1 MRYGCSPSRFPKP
14 YASRKPRPW
23 AKPSSSTRPIT
34 RLPPPTGCS
43 LKRWHIMSGKRD
55 TLGSRPS
62 IFRRTDTAVPELQDS
77 QGSSALD
84 AQTPDIEDVPAS
96 GSLNVQASS
105 GQDARQP
112 KYRQVTVYLSDEDII
127 FIERQ
132 QLEERLTTGKR
143 PEKSEIV
150 RRALRLLASQ
160 NTAP

>member
-43 LKRWHIMSGKRD
+43 LKRFLIMSGKRD

-62 IFRRTDTAVPELQDS
+62 IFRRTDTAVPELQDA
-77 QGSSALD
+77 QGASTPD
-84 AQTPDIEDVPAS
+84 AQAP
-96 GSLNVQASS
+96 GSLDIQASS
-105 GQDARQP
+105 SQDAKQP

-132 QLEERLTTGKR
+132 QLEERLATGKR

-160 NTAP
+160 TAAP